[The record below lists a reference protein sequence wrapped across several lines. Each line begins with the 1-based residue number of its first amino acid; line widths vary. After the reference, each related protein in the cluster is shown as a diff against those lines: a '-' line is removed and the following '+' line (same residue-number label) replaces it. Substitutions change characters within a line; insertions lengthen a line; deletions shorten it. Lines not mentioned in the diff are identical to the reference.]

1 MLTEK
6 ERVCP
11 LMATYPKYTLSS
23 TMQNKAVPWHLIG
36 QLAANGKSVNELS
49 AKFHV
54 SPKRI
59 QKRLSLALA
68 QNGHVRTNLE
78 IKQAGHQVKS
88 DLVSVLLKLTK
99 NLASKHETEPKDSV
113 ELTRLIDSA
122 QKLFSW
128 PNAKPID
135 ASFMLNAPN
144 IVPAVNLNLIR
155 TSPEELRAR
164 AKIIE
169 NNDQNDSPK
178 SFHAS

>member
-1 MLTEK
+1 MIHK
-6 ERVCP
+6 
-11 LMATYPKYTLSS
+11 
-23 TMQNKAVPWHLIG
+23 NKAVPWHLIG
-36 QLAANGKSVNELS
+36 QLAANGKSINELS

-59 QKRLSLALA
+59 TKRLNLALA
-68 QNGHVRTNLE
+68 QNGHVRSNLE
-78 IKQAGHQVKS
+78 IKEAGQQVKS
-88 DLVSVLLKLTK
+88 DLVGVLLKLSR

-122 QKLFSW
+122 QKLFAW
-128 PNAKPID
+128 PNAKPVD
-135 ASFMLNAPN
+135 ASIMLNAPN
-144 IVPAVNLNLIR
+144 IVPAVNLHLIR

-169 NNDQNDSPK
+169 NNDQNDIPK